1 MSAPRL
7 IHCPHLAEIWIGRSD
22 RFPLGPRVV
31 PENEAKPGD
40 IIGMSFEVVTTSPW
54 IGRPML
60 NAMGD
65 NGEIVRVLPFEV
77 DDPLLMQACF
87 ALHADPAFTA
97 CVRSLVMRFKEDS
110 EDRWR
115 LEVSPQ
121 SLLFM
126 RSETQQIASL
136 IQEEA
141 ELHNMSIDDVPI
153 DAGLVSQVACLVVPP
168 GRSAHRRL
176 QDSSALTYQV
186 RRLERRLSLIFDEKV
201 LLNAQPVLNA

>member
-1 MSAPRL
+1 MNTPRV
-7 IHCPHLAEIWIGRSD
+7 IHCPHLAENWIGRSD
-22 RFPLGPRVV
+22 RFPLAPRVV
-31 PENEAKPGD
+31 PENEARPGD
-40 IIGMSFEVVTTSPW
+40 IVGMSFEVVTTAPF

-60 NAMGD
+60 NAMD
-65 NGEIVRVLPFEV
+65 DSGEIKRVLPFEV

-87 ALHADPAFTA
+87 ALHADPAFMA

-141 ELHNMSIDDVPI
+141 DLHGMSIDEVPI
-153 DAGLVSQVACLVVPP
+153 DAGLVGQVACLVVPP

-176 QDSSALTYQV
+176 QDSAALMAQV

-201 LLNAQPVLNA
+201 LLNAHPALSA

>member
-1 MSAPRL
+1 MNNPRV
-7 IHCPHLAEIWIGRSD
+7 IHCPHLAENWIGRSD
-22 RFPLGPRVV
+22 RFPLAPRVV

-40 IIGMSFEVVTTSPW
+40 ILGMSFEVVTTAPF

-60 NAMGD
+60 NAMD
-65 NGEIVRVLPFEV
+65 HNGEIKRVLPFEI

-87 ALHADPAFTA
+87 ALHADPAFMA

-141 ELHNMSIDDVPI
+141 ELHGMSIDEVPI
-153 DAGLVSQVACLVVPP
+153 DAGLVGQVACLVVPP

-176 QDSSALTYQV
+176 HDSAALTTQV
-186 RRLERRLSLIFDEKV
+186 RRLERRLSLLFDEKV
-201 LLNAQPVLNA
+201 LLNAHPVLSA